1 MANGKSGL
9 ALAGGGPVGAM
20 YEIGALV
27 ALDEALVGVELSA
40 CDVYVGVSSG
50 GFFAAGLANGMTP
63 RELYRLFI
71 ETEAAHNPFEPN
83 ALLLPA
89 VGEYLRCMA
98 AAPELFAGALR
109 RYLEAPLTL
118 GLFESFQRMAR
129 TLPTGIFDNSR
140 LAAWLAEHFSAPG
153 RTNDFREL
161 PRKLFVVATDL
172 DASEAVAFGSPGW
185 DDVPISRAV
194 QASSAL
200 PGLFPPVDI
209 GGRHYVD
216 GALTKTLHASVA
228 LKEGVDLLFC
238 INPLVPFDD
247 RLATSKGRHQPRSL
261 VEGGLPVVL
270 SQTFRAI
277 IHSRMVIGMD
287 RYRHQYP
294 KADIVL
300 FEPSGG
306 DADMFFTNVFSYAGR
321 KRLSEHAYEFT
332 REQLRRRSAELTPV
346 LARHGIT
353 LDKAVLEDETKRL
366 GSSGSRRKRGRGLG
380 GAGHQLD
387 QSLRELEKALG
398 SISRR
403 G

>member
-1 MANGKSGL
+1 MPQGKSGL
-9 ALAGGGPVGAM
+9 ALAGGGPLGAI

-27 ALDEALVGVELSA
+27 ALDEALIGLDLAA

-50 GFFAAGLANGMTP
+50 SFFAAGLANDMTP

-71 ETEAAHNPFEPN
+71 ETEAARNPFEPN
-83 ALLLPA
+83 ALLHPA
-89 VGEYLRCMA
+89 VGEYLRRLA
-98 AAPELFAGALR
+98 SAPGLFAGALR
-109 RYLEAPLTL
+109 RSLDAPLTD
-118 GLFESFQRMAR
+118 SFQRMAR
-129 TLPTGIFDNSR
+129 ALPTGIFDNSR
-140 LAAWLAEHFSAPG
+140 LAGWLAQHFSAPG

-161 PRKLFVVATDL
+161 SRKLFLVATDL
-172 DASEAVAFGSPGW
+172 DASEAVAFGSAGW
-185 DDVPISRAV
+185 NDVPISRAV

-247 RLATSKGRHQPRSL
+247 RLAPPRRRHQPLSL

-277 IHSRMVIGMD
+277 IHSRMRIGME

-306 DADMFFTNVFSYAGR
+306 DADMFFTNVFSYSSR
-321 KRLSEHAYEFT
+321 KRLSEHAYQFT
-332 REQLRRRSAELTPV
+332 REELRRRSEELAPV
-346 LARHGIT
+346 LARHGIM
-353 LDKAVLEDETKRL
+353 LDKAALEDENRRL
-366 GSSGSRRKRGRGLG
+366 TSPARRRKRGRGWG
-380 GAGHQLD
+380 GAGQQLD
-387 QSLRELEKALG
+387 RSLLELEKTLG
-398 SISRR
+398 AIARR